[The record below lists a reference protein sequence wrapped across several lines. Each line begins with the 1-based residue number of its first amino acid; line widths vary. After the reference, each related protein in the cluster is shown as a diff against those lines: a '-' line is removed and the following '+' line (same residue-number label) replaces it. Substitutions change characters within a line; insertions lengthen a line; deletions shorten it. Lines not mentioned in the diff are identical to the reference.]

1 MTVQKDILIDE
12 EQKIGNTKKHFNTLV
27 PEIYFKVLKASNLS
41 II

>member
-1 MTVQKDILIDE
+1 MIIQNDILIDE
-12 EQKIGNTKKHFNTLV
+12 EQKTANTKEHFNTLV